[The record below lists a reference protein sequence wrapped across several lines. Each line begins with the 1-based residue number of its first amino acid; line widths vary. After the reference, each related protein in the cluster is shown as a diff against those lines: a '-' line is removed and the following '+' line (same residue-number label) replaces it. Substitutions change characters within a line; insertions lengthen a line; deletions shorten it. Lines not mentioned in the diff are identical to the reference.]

1 MGDLQVFFFPMM
13 SQGHMIPTLD
23 IAKLFAARNGVKSTI
38 ITTPLNAHVF
48 TKAIEE
54 ANHSGINISL
64 RTIKF
69 PTAEVGLPTDCK
81 SFDLLTSDDMIANFF
96 KAIAMF
102 QDQLEQILQECCPD
116 CLVADLFFPWTTE
129 SVGKFTIPRIV
140 FHGISFFALCA
151 SENMRLYKPQKTVL
165 SDDEPFVIPNL
176 PHQIKLMRMQLPD
189 HDRQEDMTN
198 FSRVVEKLNEAEL
211 RSYRVIVNS
220 FYELEPDYVE
230 NILGRRAWHI
240 GPVSLC
246 NKETKDKAHRGKEA
260 SINEHECL
268 KWHNLKKPN
277 SVIYICFGSVVDF
290 PSS

>member
-23 IAKLFAARNGVKSTI
+23 VAKLFAACNGVKSTI

-69 PTAEVGLPTDCK
+69 PTAEVGLPIDCE

-96 KAIAMF
+96 KAIAML
-102 QDQLEQILQECCPD
+102 QDQLEQILQECRPD

-129 SVGKFTIPRIV
+129 SVGKFNIPRIV

-151 SENMRLYKPQKTVL
+151 SENRRLYKPQKTVL
-165 SDDEPFVIPNL
+165 SDDESFVILNL

-189 HDRQEDMTN
+189 HD
-198 FSRVVEKLNEAEL
+198 
-211 RSYRVIVNS
+211 
-220 FYELEPDYVE
+220 
-230 NILGRRAWHI
+230 
-240 GPVSLC
+240 
-246 NKETKDKAHRGKEA
+246 
-260 SINEHECL
+260 
-268 KWHNLKKPN
+268 
-277 SVIYICFGSVVDF
+277 
-290 PSS
+290 